1 MSSIARISVAVVASL
16 CLLASVALA
25 ETVKI
30 GVVEGLSGA
39 PAIVDF
45 GESYL
50 QGIKMAVKEYKERG
64 GKYTIDLIVYDD
76 EANPQRSVSLVQ
88 RLISDDNVSVVI
100 GTVSSG
106 NVMAFAPILQQA
118 KVPLVA
124 GPSIATE
131 ITTKF
136 TNEKPS
142 YIFRCSMVEKN
153 QIDAILD
160 YATRRYKRIGM
171 IHSTTG
177 YAIFAAKAIED
188 GMKQRGVKL
197 VANEAAAPTVTDL
210 TPQLLKLKEAGAEV
224 ALNFHESFELM
235 FRAMGKL
242 DYHPVVMGNWGLSSL
257 KVEEVV
263 GMNNIEG
270 TLMGQALDLGS
281 PKAKA
286 FNKKMAAEFGKDYRW
301 PVLAALGYDAG
312 NLVLDAIDRAG
323 PGRDAIRNALETT
336 TGFKAVSGT
345 PAVPFS
351 PTDHECLDAKDVFL
365 GIWRNGEV
373 VRAD

>member
-1 MSSIARISVAVVASL
+1 MISIARISAVAVASL
-16 CLLASVALA
+16 CLLTSGALA
-25 ETVKI
+25 ENVKI

-50 QGIKMAVKEYKERG
+50 QGVKMAVKEYQARG
-64 GKYTIDLIVYDD
+64 GKHKIELIVYDD

-88 RLISDDNVSVVI
+88 RLISNDNVSVVI
-100 GTVSSG
+100 GTVNSG

-124 GPSIATE
+124 GPSIATD

-136 TNEKPS
+136 INEKPS
-142 YIFRCSMVEKN
+142 YIFRCSMVEQN

-160 YATRRYKRIGM
+160 YATRKYKRIGL

-177 YAIFAAKAIED
+177 YAIFAAKGIQE
-188 GMKQRGVKL
+188 GMQKRGIKL
-197 VANEAAAPTVTDL
+197 VAIEAAAPTVTDL

-257 KVEEVV
+257 KVAEVV
-263 GMNNIEG
+263 GMQNIEG
-270 TLMGQALDLGS
+270 TLMGQALDLAD

-286 FNKKMAAEFGKDYRW
+286 FNNKMGAEYGKEYRW
-301 PVLAALGYDAG
+301 PVIAALGYDAG
-312 NLVLDAIDRAG
+312 NLVLNAIDRAG
-323 PGRDAIRNALETT
+323 SGRDAIRNALETT

-345 PAVPFS
+345 PATPYS

-365 GIWRNGEV
+365 GIWRGGDV
-373 VRAD
+373 VRAN